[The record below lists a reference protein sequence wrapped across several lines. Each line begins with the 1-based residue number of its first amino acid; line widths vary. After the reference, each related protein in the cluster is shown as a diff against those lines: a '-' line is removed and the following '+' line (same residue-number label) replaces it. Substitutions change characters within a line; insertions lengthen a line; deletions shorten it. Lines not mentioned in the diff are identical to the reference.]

1 LPFKLFRPRAT
12 GSLVPRP
19 QLIEALSRRPEGG
32 FTLVSAP
39 AGYGKTTLLSTWLEA
54 WDGPSAWLTL
64 DEGDQDPATFLRGLL
79 AALHTMFPDAGGA
92 TLPRHNAGTLP
103 RHNAGTLPP
112 MPDLARGLADELE
125 RIAEPFILVL
135 DDYHTVRG
143 LAVHEL
149 LIELLRQPPRSL
161 HLALATRYDSPLPL
175 SHFRARGQISE
186 IRLEDL
192 RFTEAETAAL
202 LRQVLGAP
210 VDAATLSLL
219 REKTAGQV
227 FGLRLA
233 ALSLRQREDGDRVL
247 AAVKA
252 SRGYVDLLL
261 VELLARQPAAMRDW
275 LLKTSILDRFCA
287 PLCEAVC
294 TPGAGPV
301 EAAPGGK
308 EFLKWLADAGLFVFS
323 LDDQGEWYRYQ
334 HLFQLLL
341 RHQLKRQHPPAE
353 IAALHARAS
362 TWLTGNGLV
371 KESARHAQ
379 AAGNA

>member
-12 GSLVPRP
+12 GALVPRSH
-19 QLIEALSRRPEGG
+19 LTERLSRRPEGG

-39 AGYGKTTLLSTWLEA
+39 AGYGKTTLLSTWLER
-54 WDGPSAWLTL
+54 WDGPGAWLTL
-64 DEGDQDPATFLRGLL
+64 DEEDQDPATFLRGLL
-79 AALHTMFPDAGGA
+79 GALHTMFPDAGAA
-92 TLPRHNAGTLP
+92 TLARLNAGT
-103 RHNAGTLPP
+103 PP
-112 MPDLARGLADELE
+112 PVLDLARGLADELK

-143 LAVHEL
+143 LAVHDL
-149 LIELLRQPPRSL
+149 LTELLRQPPRSL

-353 IAALHARAS
+353 IAAHHARAS